1 MPRILIIFFSALFLF
16 VTSCGTKPNVKDAKN
31 IGRAKP
37 TKIVFDVSD
46 KTYVDSLL
54 NDSSFVKVFG
64 RSQSLDEGEFVSSA
78 YKIELPAKPA
88 GWTSDYEQLF
98 TKGQVDSLNSL
109 ISHFEAETSNEIAVV
124 TIDRR
129 WTTEDK
135 FDSLVTDI
143 GNYWGVGKKGK
154 NNGIVLGI
162 SAGLRKIRISNGYGI
177 EAKLSDNESK
187 EIIDSTIIPYF
198 KEGKFYE
205 GVSRGLAKI
214 MQQLR

>member
-1 MPRILIIFFSALFLF
+1 
-16 VTSCGTKPNVKDAKN
+16 
-31 IGRAKP
+31 
-37 TKIVFDVSD
+37 VFDVSD

>member
-177 EAKLSDNESK
+177 EAKLSDNETK
-187 EIIDSTIIPYF
+187 EIIDGTIIPYF